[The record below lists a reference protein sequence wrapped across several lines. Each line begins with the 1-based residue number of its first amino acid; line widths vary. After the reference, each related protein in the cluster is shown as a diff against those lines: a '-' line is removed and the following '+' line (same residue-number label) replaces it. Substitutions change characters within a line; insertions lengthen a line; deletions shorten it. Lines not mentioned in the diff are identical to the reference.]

1 MSKIAFECVDASGKV
16 FHVKM
21 SSDSTEI
28 EQVVAATVQ
37 AYQRQGFEVISATRV
52 EEMVVDVN
60 LYTQAVNV
68 DLHARSQRE
77 IVPTPVLAWF
87 AGRGGRMME
96 KGALLGALA
105 LSVIGFDDGFS
116 MLSVSHHLAMIAPAV
131 GHIFHHVV

>member
-60 LYTQAVNV
+60 LYSQAVNL
-68 DLHARSQRE
+68 DLHERPRRE
-77 IVPTPVLAWF
+77 IVPTPVLAWI
-87 AGRGGRMME
+87 AGRGGRLIE
-96 KGALLGALA
+96 KGALFGALA

-116 MLSVSHHLAMIAPAV
+116 MLSVSHHLAMVASAA
-131 GHIFHHVV
+131 GHVFHHIV